1 MIYKLG
7 LASALLLQL
16 TVAHVV
22 KREDDKPLSLRLGI
36 LAAERGLDGLG
47 GDIDD
52 DIFERQILEVT
63 CSACSERL
71 QEREPLICCRCIK
84 DTAVCNNDF
93 GSSASGEGAT
103 CGDCLF
109 NECSSECNEIG
120 GIDIK
125 QGPDSNRK
133 CPQGRKLCCDPVDQL
148 FGENQGG
155 DVCRDSDTQAIMD
168 FDKGVVCGKRDSRVY
183 YNAKQPP
190 TFTNPGEW
198 PWAVLIYDQG
208 NNYRGAGALVS
219 NNVVV
224 TVAHKVQNYVDR
236 ASSLKVRLGD
246 WNPNRRDRDEDF
258 DFVEREVDCVILH
271 PDQDL
276 TNTLA
281 NNVAVLKLRPRDDF
295 MIEEMEKNVK
305 DVITLYS
312 NAQDLDIEVRTADD
326 LERPGNRVE
335 GVRGSRIIQTR
346 SAIDLRLGLVADSRD
361 LDGLGGRLGGSS
373 SSGSGRPS
381 PIRIVEPSYY
391 NTVCLP
397 SSSQFRNYRDRCWVA
412 SWGNRQERQREISL
426 PLLSSQECS
435 RRLGNTFE
443 EKGVPNWRP
452 QPSEV
457 CAGGVEG
464 EDTCR
469 GEGGAPLV
477 CYDDSSDQY
486 FLVGLVGYGF
496 ECNTTL
502 PGVYTN
508 IADPVVRDFI
518 DDAIDNE
525 DFCGRRD

>member
-1 MIYKLG
+1 
-7 LASALLLQL
+7 
-16 TVAHVV
+16 
-22 KREDDKPLSLRLGI
+22 
-36 LAAERGLDGLG
+36 
-47 GDIDD
+47 
-52 DIFERQILEVT
+52 
-63 CSACSERL
+63 
-71 QEREPLICCRCIK
+71 
-84 DTAVCNNDF
+84 
-93 GSSASGEGAT
+93 
-103 CGDCLF
+103 
-109 NECSSECNEIG
+109 
-120 GIDIK
+120 
-125 QGPDSNRK
+125 
-133 CPQGRKLCCDPVDQL
+133 
-148 FGENQGG
+148 
-155 DVCRDSDTQAIMD
+155 
-168 FDKGVVCGKRDSRVY
+168 
-183 YNAKQPP
+183 
-190 TFTNPGEW
+190 
-198 PWAVLIYDQG
+198 
-208 NNYRGAGALVS
+208 
-219 NNVVV
+219 
-224 TVAHKVQNYVDR
+224 
-236 ASSLKVRLGD
+236 
-246 WNPNRRDRDEDF
+246 
-258 DFVEREVDCVILH
+258 
-271 PDQDL
+271 
-276 TNTLA
+276 LA

-295 MIEEMEKNVK
+295 MVMEMKKNVK

-346 SAIDLRLGLVADSRD
+346 SAIDLRLGLVADGRG
-361 LDGLGGRLGGSS
+361 LDGLGGRPGGGSS
-373 SSGSGRPS
+373 SSGRPS
-381 PIRIVEPSYY
+381 PISIVEPSYY